1 MTYFKKE
8 DLKITYSP
16 PTPADYLNLR
26 VESGMSGKS
35 MEAASIGLRNSL
47 FAVAVYNESTLVAMG
62 RIVGDGGAFFQI
74 VDIAV
79 KPDHQ
84 GMGLGKLVMKE
95 LMAYLDQHTFEGSYV
110 SLIADDPANKLYEQ
124 FGFAYTYPKSH
135 GMYRKY

>member
-74 VDIAV
+74 VDIQSLSARAQFDRCENLAFNAFRFHCRHEV
-79 KPDHQ
+79 FLGQHQ
-84 GMGLGKLVMKE
+84 IGRAHV
-95 LMAYLDQHTFEGSYV
+95 
-110 SLIADDPANKLYEQ
+110 
-124 FGFAYTYPKSH
+124 
-135 GMYRKY
+135 